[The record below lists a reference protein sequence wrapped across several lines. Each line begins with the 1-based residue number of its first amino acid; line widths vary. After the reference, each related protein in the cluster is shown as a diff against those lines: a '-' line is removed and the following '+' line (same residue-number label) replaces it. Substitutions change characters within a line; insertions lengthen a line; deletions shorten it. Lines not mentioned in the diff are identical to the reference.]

1 MLNEKKRKETKMV
14 NIADIPE
21 IENNEEQHD
30 EQFTISDASTADWAI
45 EQIKQEQDRMELFED
60 VIKKKIEDLKNQLK
74 EEKEKSVNST
84 SFLRHKLADYI
95 SNENVP
101 SKETKTQI
109 SLKLPSGTVK
119 VVKSKLKLVNDKAN
133 ADELL
138 EYCRESA
145 KEFIK
150 TEESVMWGEL
160 KKTLSIQ
167 MMGDSPVVINQDG
180 EIVDCVKV
188 EETLPEVVVK

>member
-1 MLNEKKRKETKMV
+1 MV

-21 IENNEEQHD
+21 IENNEEQYD

-60 VIKKKIEDLKNQLK
+60 VIK
-74 EEKEKSVNST
+74 
-84 SFLRHKLADYI
+84 
-95 SNENVP
+95 
-101 SKETKTQI
+101 
-109 SLKLPSGTVK
+109 
-119 VVKSKLKLVNDKAN
+119 
-133 ADELL
+133 
-138 EYCRESA
+138 
-145 KEFIK
+145 

-167 MMGDSPVVINQDG
+167 MIGDSPVVINQDG

>member
-1 MLNEKKRKETKMV
+1 MLNKKKRKETKMV

-21 IENNEEQHD
+21 IENNEEQYD

-45 EQIKQEQDRMELFED
+45 EQIKQEQDRMEMFEE
-60 VIKKKIEDLKNQLK
+60 VIKIKIEELKNQLK

-133 ADELL
+133 ANELL
-138 EYCRESA
+138 EYC
-145 KEFIK
+145 KENAQDFVK

-167 MMGDSPVVINQDG
+167 MIGDEPVVVNQDG

-188 EETLPEVVVK
+188 EKTLPEVVVK

>member
-1 MLNEKKRKETKMV
+1 MV

-21 IENNEEQHD
+21 IENNEEQYD

-188 EETLPEVVVK
+188 EEMLPEVVVK

>member
-21 IENNEEQHD
+21 IENNEEQYD

-60 VIKKKIEDLKNQLK
+60 VIKTKIEDLKNQLK

-150 TEESVMWGEL
+150 TEESVMWGEF

>member
-1 MLNEKKRKETKMV
+1 MDKNM
-14 NIADIPE
+14 DIS
-21 IENNEEQHD
+21 ENCLKTEGQQYD

-45 EQIKQEQDRMELFED
+45 EQIKQEQDRMEMFEE
-60 VIKKKIEDLKNQLK
+60 VIKIKIEELKNQLK

-133 ADELL
+133 ANELL
-138 EYCRESA
+138 EYC
-145 KEFIK
+145 KENAQDFVK

-167 MMGDSPVVINQDG
+167 MIGDEPVVVNQDG